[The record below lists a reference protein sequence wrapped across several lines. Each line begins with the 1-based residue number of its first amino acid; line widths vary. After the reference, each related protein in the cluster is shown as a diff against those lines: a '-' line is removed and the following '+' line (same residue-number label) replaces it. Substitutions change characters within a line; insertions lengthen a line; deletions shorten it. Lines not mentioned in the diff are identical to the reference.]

1 MPGSILSQWV
11 IPIVVACA
19 LFSWVG
25 AVLYAD
31 AHPRYKHHAK
41 LPRYEVTGGAFE
53 ANDGGRQLMPI
64 AGERP
69 FADRPAYEASA
80 SSAQVPAQ
88 RTAPSPAS
96 ASAPGP
102 APGGASTSVPGP
114 ASSQAAAGRP
124 GVPRQR
130 AAAPGQR
137 VGRGSRLVE
146 GSKLRLVL
154 CHGLRYKKCYD
165 TALEPSKP

>member
-19 LFSWVG
+19 LFGWIS

-31 AHPRYKHHAK
+31 AHPRHKHHSR

-64 AGERP
+64 AGARP
-69 FADRPAYEASA
+69 FADRPGYAASA
-80 SSAQVPAQ
+80 ASAASGASGASGASAEVPAQ
-88 RTAPSPAS
+88 RTAPSPAP
-96 ASAPGP
+96 ASAPGS
-102 APGGASTSVPGP
+102 GSG
-114 ASSQAAAGRP
+114 QAAAGQP

-130 AAAPGQR
+130 SAEPGQR
-137 VGRGSRLVE
+137 VGRESRLVE
-146 GSKLRLVL
+146 GSRLR
-154 CHGLRYKKCYD
+154 
-165 TALEPSKP
+165 